1 MGDPLQPPRRP
12 PDLSPP
18 ARWPAGIGP
27 FPLFVLLGPCRSPAV
42 KHTETIS
49 AHQTGGNTVL
59 TKLRAG
65 PAAGACRAGGARPRG
80 AMAKCKDASYSYSAH
95 FQGTCSHHRG
105 VKYWYR

>member
-1 MGDPLQPPRRP
+1 M
-12 PDLSPP
+12 
-18 ARWPAGIGP
+18 
-27 FPLFVLLGPCRSPAV
+27 
-42 KHTETIS
+42 
-49 AHQTGGNTVL
+49 L